1 MRPSSTLRLSIVTV
15 VVLAACGDA
24 NSTESTLLLK
34 PKITI
39 SSTTEPVSQMMAE
52 IYGQAL
58 EKAEFRVARRT
69 AFETP
74 AELLE
79 AMSKGEVQLT
89 GITTQGLLE
98 LLSDEAGTSAAVPN
112 TTSAQGDAITRALPT
127 NLKLGVP
134 TTAEDKDV
142 VFCSTTFTDASTVVT
157 LTDLGTKPGVATL
170 AAPEGFDAATPLG
183 AAALKDIYEVEFKSI
198 VPTTIDKVVEA
209 VTAGTA
215 DCGVGRSAD
224 PALSVTTLTVLQDDK
239 TLVPNNVYLPLMS
252 VDAGTSDVLSVLD
265 GVSARLTTGA
275 LRSLMARLN
284 VEGASPEIVALEFTG
299 NVGT

>member
-1 MRPSSTLRLSIVTV
+1 M
-15 VVLAACGDA
+15 
-24 NSTESTLLLK
+24 LLK

-39 SSTTEPVSQMMAE
+39 SSTTEPVSEMMAE

-69 AFETP
+69 AFGTP

-142 VFCSTTFTDASTVVT
+142 VFCSTTFTDANTVVT

-209 VTAGTA
+209 VTSGTA
-215 DCGVGRSAD
+215 DCGLGRSAD

>member
-1 MRPSSTLRLSIVTV
+1 M
-15 VVLAACGDA
+15 
-24 NSTESTLLLK
+24 LLK
-34 PKITI
+34 PKITV
-39 SSTTEPVSQMMAE
+39 SSTTDPVSEMMAE

-58 EKAEFRVARRT
+58 EKADFRVARRT

-74 AELLE
+74 EELLE
-79 AMSKGEVQLT
+79 AMSTGEVQLT

-112 TTSAQGDAITRALPT
+112 TTSAQGDAITRALPA

-142 VFCSTTFTDASTVVT
+142 VFCSATFTDANTVVT
-157 LTDLGTKPGVATL
+157 LTDLGTRPGIATL

-224 PALSVTTLTVLQDDK
+224 PALSAATLTVLLDDK
-239 TLVPNNVYLPLMS
+239 TLVPNNVYLPLMA

-275 LRSLMARLN
+275 LRSLMSRLN
-284 VEGASPEIVALEFTG
+284 VEGASPEVVALEFTG